1 MPVNAAL
8 QKADI
13 SALSVKEKFSVGCN
27 IIPTAGENKTLGTSA
42 YPWKNI
48 YTYSICLNP
57 NANAATSR
65 INCTYADWELHDVI
79 TIHDDML
86 TTSVGWSGF
95 TDNATFATELK
106 LRGQTVTA
114 PNVGGVTIKSDER
127 LKNSFEGLEKYEK
140 VFMELKPI
148 SFKYNDGNSGRKHF
162 GFGAKQVKES
172 LEKFNFT
179 TKDFA
184 GFVQMKGT
192 EENDGIQDPM
202 GLIYTEFV
210 AWNTHMIQKVILE
223 NTELKNRIEK
233 LERAAGV
240 IP

>member
-1 MPVNAAL
+1 
-8 QKADI
+8 
-13 SALSVKEKFSVGCN
+13 
-27 IIPTAGENKTLGTSA
+27 
-42 YPWKNI
+42 
-48 YTYSICLNP
+48 
-57 NANAATSR
+57 
-65 INCTYADWELHDVI
+65 
-79 TIHDDML
+79 
-86 TTSVGWSGF
+86 
-95 TDNATFATELK
+95 
-106 LRGQTVTA
+106 
-114 PNVGGVTIKSDER
+114 
-127 LKNSFEGLEKYEK
+127 
-140 VFMELKPI
+140 MELKPI